1 MSEPFVTIARE
12 RTPSGEVA
20 LRRRGA
26 VLELVVDGGFAM
38 DSVDPS
44 TEVALAAEALACH
57 AAPARVLV
65 GGLGLGFTTRA
76 VLADARVAR
85 VDVVELAAPIIRW
98 ARESL
103 VSELAGLEDDG
114 RCRLHVGD
122 VIDVLTPRAGPA
134 GPTGPWDLVLLDV
147 DNGPDF
153 LLHEGNARLY
163 AAGGL
168 RGARSQ
174 LAPGGVL
181 AVWSSHVSPA
191 LLSAMQQVAEPGE
204 TVAEHVVVITRE
216 GRRLDYALYSLHRL
230 DPPRRE
236 DGDA

>member
-1 MSEPFVTIARE
+1 VSEPLVTVARE
-12 RTPSGEVA
+12 QTPSGEVA

-26 VLELVVDGGFAM
+26 VLELVVNGGFAM
-38 DSVDPS
+38 DTVDPS
-44 TEVALAAEALACH
+44 TEAALAAEALACH
-57 AAPARVLV
+57 PAPARVLV
-65 GGLGLGFTTRA
+65 AGLGLGFTTRA
-76 VLADARVAR
+76 VLADPRVAR

-98 ARESL
+98 ARQSL

-122 VIDVLTPRAGPA
+122 VADVLTPRAGRA
-134 GPTGPWDLVLLDV
+134 GPRGPWDLVLLDV

-153 LLHEGNARLY
+153 LLHQGNARLY
-163 AAGGL
+163 VAGGL
-168 RGARSQ
+168 RSARAQ

-191 LLSAMQQVAEPGE
+191 LLSAMEQAAEPRE
-204 TVAEHVVVITRE
+204 TVTEHVVVVTRG

-230 DPPRRE
+230 DLARRE
-236 DGDA
+236 GGDA